1 MSHFRTLWLSNDKL
15 CCEQSLFQWSWSA
28 PKTKADV
35 AYGIH
40 DGVKSSA
47 GENKASLAFLDAL
60 FGEFSLQGWSI

>member
-1 MSHFRTLWLSNDKL
+1 MINYAASRS
-15 CCEQSLFQWSWSA
+15 SLFQWSA

-40 DGVKSSA
+40 NGVKSSA

-60 FGEFSLQGWSI
+60 FGKFSLRSWSI